1 MIREAVA
8 TGETVEIAFANAC
21 RELGVETTDAEF
33 EILEMPTKKTF
44 GLFGG
49 SPAKVRA
56 YIEENNPAQEAANYL
71 KNVLREMGLPDVTVE
86 IQEEEAGAALTL
98 NGEDIG
104 FIIGHRPGCG
114 KLSGKA
120 ERNFGIT
127 GKKDGGQSGENRT
140 KLFFRADESL

>member
-98 NGEDIG
+98 NGE
-104 FIIGHRPGCG
+104 GHWIYYRPSRRDVGRPAVSCLPGGKPCG
-114 KLSGKA
+114 
-120 ERNFGIT
+120 
-127 GKKDGGQSGENRT
+127 
-140 KLFFRADESL
+140 